1 MDLLQAYRQE
11 IERRDLIEDQVQ
23 IEAVERLQRL
33 AIDMERYE
41 RSRAG
46 LLTRLFSKQKAPK
59 GLWLWGGVGRGKSFI
74 MDLFFESL
82 DVERKGR
89 FHFHEFMR
97 EVHRELEVHK
107 GQANPLDSVGLQIAQ
122 RYQIL
127 FLMSSMCLI
136 SPMP

>member
-46 LLTRLFSKQKAPK
+46 LLTRLFARQKAPK

-97 EVHRELEVHK
+97 EVHREL
-107 GQANPLDSVGLQIAQ
+107 GGPQ
-122 RYQIL
+122 RP
-127 FLMSSMCLI
+127 S
-136 SPMP
+136 